1 LGLALDEPKEADEVF
16 DRDGVKF
23 VIDKG
28 LLGETQP
35 VTLDYISSDRG
46 SGFQIKSAL
55 NDKSG
60 CGSCSC

>member
-1 LGLALDEPKEADEVF
+1 LALDEPKEADEVF

-23 VIDKG
+23 VIDKA

-35 VTLDYISSDRG
+35 VTLDYISTDRG
-46 SGFQIKSAL
+46 SGFQIRSAL
-55 NDKSG
+55 NEKNS